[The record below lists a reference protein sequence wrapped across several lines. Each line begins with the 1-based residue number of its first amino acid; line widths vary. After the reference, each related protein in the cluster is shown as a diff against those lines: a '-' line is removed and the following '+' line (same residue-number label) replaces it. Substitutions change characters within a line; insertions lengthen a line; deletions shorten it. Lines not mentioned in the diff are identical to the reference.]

1 MQVMSSETTKIKT
14 FETGAIRSTDADE
27 YRYDLI
33 TPIGLARLAKTCKEG
48 ADKYGDNNW
57 LKGMPA
63 TVLLNHAIRHLY
75 LYLEGDMTEDHLA
88 HAAWNVLAVCHF
100 EETMPQMIDVQKL
113 HFRFPEDEK

>member
-1 MQVMSSETTKIKT
+1 MLSDTTKTKT
-14 FETGAIRSTDADE
+14 FDTGAIRSTDADE

-63 TVLLNHAIRHLY
+63 TVFLNHAIRHLY
-75 LYLEGDMTEDHLA
+75 LYLEGDMSEDHLA

-100 EETMPQMIDVQKL
+100 EETMPQMIDVQKRNCPGIMYE
-113 HFRFPEDEK
+113 FK